1 MGRVVVITG
10 ANRGLGL
17 EFCRQY
23 LAGGAKVYACSR
35 SPEKAATLLEL
46 KQSYGEALEIVPLDV
61 SNPVM
66 LANLPYVIE
75 EPIDILINNAGIYG
89 PKGLAFGEYKADD
102 WAEVLK
108 INTIAPMMVAQA
120 LAGKVAASRE
130 KKMVLVSSK
139 MGSIADN
146 QKGGSYIYRSSKAAV
161 NAVGK
166 ALAIDFAEQGV
177 KVAIVHPGWVQTD
190 MGGSGGLI
198 DAQTSITG
206 LCEVIENL
214 NDSNSGEF
222 FNYDGTLIPW

>member
-23 LAGGAKVYACSR
+23 LESGARVYACSR
-35 SPEKAATLLEL
+35 SPEKATELLEL
-46 KQSYGEALEIVPLDV
+46 KQSFRGSLEIVPLDV
-61 SNPVM
+61 GNPIM

-75 EPIDILINNAGIYG
+75 EPVDILINNAGVYG
-89 PKGLAFGEYKADD
+89 SKGLSFGEYKADE

-108 INTIAPMMVAQA
+108 INTIAPMMVAQI
-120 LAGKVAASRE
+120 LAEKVAASNE
-130 KKMVLVSSK
+130 KKIVLVSSK

-166 ALAIDFAEQGV
+166 TLAIDLAKQGV

-190 MGGSGGLI
+190 MGGPNGLI
-198 DAQTSITG
+198 DTKTSITG

>member
-1 MGRVVVITG
+1 MESVVVITG

-23 LAGGAKVYACSR
+23 LAGGARVYACSR
-35 SPEKAATLLEL
+35 SPEKASALLEL

-61 SNPVM
+61 SNPIM

-89 PKGLAFGEYKADD
+89 PKGLAFGEYKPDD

-108 INTIAPMMVAQA
+108 VNTIAPMMVVQT
-120 LAGKVAASRE
+120 LADKVAASQE
-130 KKMVLVSSK
+130 KKIVLVSSK

-146 QKGGSYIYRSSKAAV
+146 QSGGSYIYRSSKAAI

-166 ALAIDFAEQGV
+166 SLAIDLAEQGI

-190 MGGSGGLI
+190 MGGANGLI
-198 DAQTSITG
+198 DAKTSITG
-206 LCEVIENL
+206 LCEVIEDL
-214 NDSNSGEF
+214 SDSNSGEF

>member
-23 LAGGAKVYACSR
+23 LAKGDKVYACSR
-35 SPEKAATLLEL
+35 SPEKATDLLEL
-46 KQSYGEALEIVPLDV
+46 KQSYGQQIEIVPLDV
-61 SNPVM
+61 CNPIM
-66 LANLPYVIE
+66 LANLSYVIE

-89 PKGLAFGEYKADD
+89 PKGLEFGEYKAND

-108 INTIAPMMVAQA
+108 INTIAPMMVVQH
-120 LAGKVAASRE
+120 LADKVAASDE
-130 KKMVLVSSK
+130 KKIVLVSSK

-146 QKGGSYIYRSSKAAV
+146 QKGGSYIYRSSKAAM

-166 ALAIDFAEQGV
+166 TLAIDLEEQGI

-190 MGGSGGLI
+190 MGGPNAFI
-198 DAQTSITG
+198 DANTSITG
-206 LCEVIENL
+206 LCDVIENL
-214 NDSNSGEF
+214 NESNSGEF

>member
-1 MGRVVVITG
+1 MGHVVVITG

-23 LAGGAKVYACSR
+23 LAKGNKVYACSR
-35 SPEKAATLLEL
+35 SPEKAAALLEL
-46 KQSYGEALEIVPLDV
+46 KQSHGEKLEIVPLDV
-61 SNPVM
+61 CNPIM
-66 LANLPYVIE
+66 LANLSYVIE

-89 PKGLAFGEYKADD
+89 PKGLGFGEYKAGD

-108 INTIAPMMVAQA
+108 INTIAPMMVVQH
-120 LAGKVAASRE
+120 LADKVAASSE
-130 KKMVLVSSK
+130 KKIVLVSSK

-146 QKGGSYIYRSSKAAV
+146 QKGGSYIYRSSKAAI

-166 ALAIDFAEQGV
+166 TLAVDLADQGI

-190 MGGSGGLI
+190 MGGPSALI
-198 DAQTSITG
+198 DANTSITG
-206 LCEVIENL
+206 LCRVVENL
-214 NDSNSGEF
+214 TESNSGEF

>member
-23 LAGGAKVYACSR
+23 LAGGARVYACCR
-35 SPEKAATLLEL
+35 APEKATALLEL
-46 KQSYGEALEIVPLDV
+46 KQSHGEALDIVPLDV

-89 PKGLAFGEYKADD
+89 PGGLSFGEYKVGD
-102 WAEVLK
+102 WVEVLK
-108 INTIAPMMVAQA
+108 INTIAPMMVTQT
-120 LAGKVAASRE
+120 LAEKVAASNE
-130 KKMVLVSSK
+130 KKIVLLSSK

-146 QKGGSYIYRSSKAAV
+146 QKGKSYIYRSSKAAL

-166 ALAIDFAEQGV
+166 TLAIDLSGQGV
-177 KVAIVHPGWVQTD
+177 KIAVVHPGWVQTD
-190 MGGSGGLI
+190 MGGANALI
-198 DAQTSITG
+198 DVKTSVTG

-214 NDSNSGEF
+214 SETNSGSF
-222 FNYDGTLIPW
+222 FSYDGTLIPW

>member
-35 SPEKAATLLEL
+35 SPEKAAELLEL
-46 KQSYGEALEIVPLDV
+46 KQTHGGNLEIVPLDICN
-61 SNPVM
+61 SIM

-89 PKGLAFGEYKADD
+89 PKGLEFGEYKTDD
-102 WAEVLK
+102 WLEVLK
-108 INTIAPMMVAQA
+108 VNTIAPMLVVQH
-120 LAGKVAASRE
+120 LTEKVSASNE
-130 KKMVLVSSK
+130 KKIVLVSSK
-139 MGSIADN
+139 MGSIGDN

-166 ALAIDFAEQGV
+166 SLALDLAGQGI

-190 MGGSGGLI
+190 MGGPNALI
-198 DAQTSITG
+198 DAETSITG
-206 LCEVIENL
+206 LCDVIENL
-214 NDSNSGEF
+214 KESNSGEF
-222 FNYDGTLIPW
+222 FSYDGTLIPW

>member
-1 MGRVVVITG
+1 MGRIVVITG

-23 LAGGAKVYACSR
+23 LDGGAKVYACSR
-35 SPEKAATLLEL
+35 SPEKAAALLEL

-61 SNPVM
+61 SNPIM
-66 LANLPYVIE
+66 LANLSYVIE

-108 INTIAPMMVAQA
+108 INTIAPMMIAQT
-120 LAGKVAASRE
+120 LAEKVAASNE
-130 KKMVLVSSK
+130 KKIVLISSK

-146 QKGGSYIYRSSKAAV
+146 QKGGSYIYRSSKAAI

-166 ALAIDFAEQGV
+166 TLAIDLADQGV

-190 MGGSGGLI
+190 MGGPSGLI
-198 DAQTSITG
+198 DAKTSITG

-214 NDSNSGEF
+214 NDRNSGGF
-222 FNYDGTLIPW
+222 FNYDGTQIPW